1 MFGQIFANSTLGERT
16 GRRRPST
23 GSGRHNIWAIINLSR
38 LLGRKPNRL
47 FATTPSASPR
57 QVLVGRIGI
66 FSYLAG
72 VALVGIITIGVFFG
86 VGIYWLAH
94 PTERVTAALSALHDE
109 GATAVLATTDKSSP
123 PAVAGD
129 PPKRA
134 STIPRLGAEPS
145 VTDSAE
151 PPGGRRSEPNR
162 IARASSETVSGAVS
176 EAPDAMTWVVADRA
190 VQLWGVR
197 PGPPSSASL
206 LRRFVESVRAQGPV
220 ACQKHEH
227 SSRYRC
233 STAAG
238 EDIAEAILL
247 GGVGRAAERATRSYR
262 DAEAQARQKG
272 KGLWAKL

>member
-16 GRRRPST
+16 GRHRPST
-23 GSGRHNIWAIINLSR
+23 GSERRNIWAIINLSR

-47 FATTPSASPR
+47 FATTPLASPH
-57 QVLVGRIGI
+57 QVFAGRIGI

-72 VALVGIITIGVFFG
+72 VVLVGIITIGVFFG

-94 PTERVTAALSALHDE
+94 PTERATAALSALRDE
-109 GATAVLATTDKSSP
+109 GATAVLATTDKSSL

-129 PPKRA
+129 PPNPA
-134 STIPRLGAEPS
+134 STVPRLNAESS

-162 IARASSETVSGAVS
+162 FARASSATVSGTVS

-206 LRRFVESVRAQGPV
+206 LRRFVESVQAQGPV

-233 STAAG
+233 WTAAG

-247 GGVGRAAERATRSYR
+247 GGVGRAAARATRSYR